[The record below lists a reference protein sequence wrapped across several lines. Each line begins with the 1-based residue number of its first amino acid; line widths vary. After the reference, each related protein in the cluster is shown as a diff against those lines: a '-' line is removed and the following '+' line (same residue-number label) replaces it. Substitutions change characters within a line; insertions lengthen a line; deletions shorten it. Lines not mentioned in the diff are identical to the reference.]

1 MGADQA
7 LIQGVSKMGPSR
19 FRDDSG
25 FINAL
30 GSIGKY
36 IATKKQIMRNAT
48 DGFNAAAEDIDIES
62 LAAIQTEVDGL
73 LKTISKVPAFMPK
86 YKKARNRYNE
96 LLKVVESS
104 KETISAFAAKRLKIG
119 SNISDISVYQS
130 AGDTSID
137 ADVMVGAYTTRIDPN
152 AGPII
157 IFQNG
162 SEMLMEEYVNK
173 QPHLKSESKTNND
186 LINTLADKYG
196 GNAKRNNEEYSANSV
211 KTAVSHAVEDLWING
226 NDKQT
231 ILYNTKYQTPE
242 GEMTFMDYYAKK
254 NPGFVETLN
263 RLSNPESEG
272 QFMDWSEYDVPS
284 DAYLEES
291 ANVMKVE
298 LWGKNTEGAIKS
310 AYKEF
315 LEKEV
320 ILHDYETNSGKSY
333 NAQGKVIKDGKLYV
347 GKSLFDGSNL
357 HINEQVVRSKAE
369 NLMNPKLG
377 DIENWWEG
385 KDIRYKAVPMRPSTS
400 SGQAA
405 QGVVTDPNT
414 GEPIIGWVEIDQDDQ
429 PIGNVKL
436 PQYMVKNEFNIQLD
450 NIKTSKIIQY

>member
-1 MGADQA
+1 MGADQG
-7 LIQGVSKMGPSR
+7 LIQAVSKMGPSR

-25 FINAL
+25 FLNAL

-48 DGFNAAAEDIDIES
+48 DGFNAVAEDIDIEG
-62 LAAIQTEVDGL
+62 LAGIQTEVDGL
-73 LKTISKVPAFMPK
+73 LKTIAKVPAFMPK

-96 LLKVVESS
+96 LLKIVESS

-119 SNISDISVYQS
+119 TNTSDISVYQS
-130 AGDTSID
+130 AGETSVD
-137 ADVMVGAYTTRIDPN
+137 ADVMVGAYTTRIDSN
-152 AGPII
+152 LGPMI

-162 SEMLMEEYVNK
+162 SEMSMEEYTNK
-173 QPHLKSESKTNND
+173 QPHLKSESKIND
-186 LINTLADKYG
+186 DAIHTLANKYG
-196 GNAKRNNEEYSANSV
+196 GKAKRNNEEYSANSV
-211 KTAVSHAVEDLWING
+211 KTAVSNEVEQMWING
-226 NDKQT
+226 NDKKT

-254 NPGFVETLN
+254 NPGFVETLD

-272 QFMDWSEYDVPS
+272 QFMDWSEYDTPN

-298 LWGKNTEGAIKS
+298 LWGKNTEGALKS

-347 GKSLFDGSNL
+347 GKSLFDGGYL
-357 HINEQVVRSKAE
+357 YINEQVVRSKAE

-385 KDIRYKAVPMRPSTS
+385 KDVRYKATYMLGKGTS
-400 SGQAA
+400 G
-405 QGVVTDPNT
+405 GVLKDIDGN
-414 GEPIIGWVEIDQDDQ
+414 PIIGWVEIGPDDQ
-429 PIGNVKL
+429 PIGNTKL
-436 PQYMVKNEFNIQLD
+436 PKYMVKNEFNIQLD
-450 NIKTSKIIQY
+450 NIKTSKIIKY

>member
-1 MGADQA
+1 M
-7 LIQGVSKMGPSR
+7 
-19 FRDDSG
+19 
-25 FINAL
+25 
-30 GSIGKY
+30 
-36 IATKKQIMRNAT
+36 
-48 DGFNAAAEDIDIES
+48 
-62 LAAIQTEVDGL
+62 
-73 LKTISKVPAFMPK
+73 
-86 YKKARNRYNE
+86 
-96 LLKVVESS
+96 VESS
-104 KETISAFAAKRLKIG
+104 KSTISAFAEKRLTIG
-119 SNISDISVYQS
+119 SNISDISTYQS

-152 AGPII
+152 AGPMI

-162 SEMLMEEYVNK
+162 SEMLMEDYIKK
-173 QPHLKSESKTNND
+173 QPHLISQSKGNND
-186 LINTLADKYG
+186 VINVLTNKLG
-196 GNAKRNNEEYSANSV
+196 GEAKRNNEEYSANSV
-211 KTAVSHAVEDLWING
+211 KTAVSHGVDEMWING

-254 NPGFVETLN
+254 NPGYVETLN
-263 RLSNPESEG
+263 RLANPESNG

-298 LWGKNTEGAIKS
+298 LWGQNTENAIKS

-385 KDIRYKAVPMRPSTS
+385 KDIRYKAVHMRPNTS

-405 QGVVTDPNT
+405 QGIMTDKSGN
-414 GEPIIGWVEIDQDDQ
+414 PIIGWVEIDQDDQ
-429 PIGNVKL
+429 PIGSVKL
-436 PQYMVKNEFNIQLD
+436 PQYMVKNEFNIQLE